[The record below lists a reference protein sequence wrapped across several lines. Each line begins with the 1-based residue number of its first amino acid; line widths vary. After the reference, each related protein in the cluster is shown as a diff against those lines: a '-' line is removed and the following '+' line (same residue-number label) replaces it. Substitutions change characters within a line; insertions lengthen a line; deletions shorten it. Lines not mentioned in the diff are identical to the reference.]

1 LEQACAPDS
10 PKNHEVTVS
19 LDFALR
25 IAISSLMTTQVQM
38 SVASANIA
46 NADTTGYTEKTA
58 NQTATVSAGVGTGAT
73 ITGITSNVDK
83 LLLKSLMQATSALG
97 SADTSNTY
105 LNQLQAL
112 YGSSSGTSSAG
123 TSLANAIATFESA
136 ISSLSSTP
144 NSASL
149 QANAVSAL
157 DDLASQLRETSSGIQ
172 KLRSNADQD
181 IASDVSDVNQ
191 QLNAIASLNA
201 QIKQAAASD
210 QPTGDLEDQRNTALQ
225 DISSKMNVSY
235 FISSSGDMQVYTT
248 SGQALVDSS
257 VHPLSYTAASSVTAS
272 TAYSSTPPSG
282 FSGIMVNG
290 MDVTS
295 QITSGDIGSL
305 ISLRDT
311 VLPAAQSQLDQLA
324 TQLASSLNAVHNTGT
339 ALPPPSTLTGTT
351 TVTASTPLNGSG
363 TVRIAVTDQKGN
375 LSSYQDLDLSSYAT
389 VGDLVSA
396 INGISG
402 LSASIN
408 SSGHVVISSTGSG
421 TGVSIN
427 EMTSSVGSSGAG
439 LSDYLGLNDLVTATG
454 ASDFAVR
461 SDILSNPG
469 LLAVAS
475 LDQSASLTTGSQ
487 VLSSGSTTVVNN
499 LYSALTGSTSFG
511 AVGGLGSTTESFA
524 DYAASIVSNV
534 ASKAAQAS
542 TDYTAKQTTQTTFSS
557 AMSSESGVNLDEETA
572 RLSTLQN
579 QYSAASELI
588 QMVNTMFTDLMT
600 AVKSVGS

>member
-1 LEQACAPDS
+1 
-10 PKNHEVTVS
+10 VS
-19 LDFALR
+19 LDIALR

-112 YGSSSGTSSAG
+112 YGSSSSTSSSG

-272 TAYSSTPPSG
+272 TAYRSTPPSG
-282 FSGIMVNG
+282 FSGITVNG
-290 MDVTS
+290 VDVTS

-305 ISLRDT
+305 INLRDT

-351 TVTASTPLNGSG
+351 IVTASTPLNGSG

-408 SSGHVVISSTGSG
+408 SSGHAVISSTGSG

-600 AVKSVGS
+600 AVRSVGS

>member
-1 LEQACAPDS
+1 
-10 PKNHEVTVS
+10 VS
-19 LDFALR
+19 LDIALR

-58 NQTATVSAGVGTGAT
+58 NQTATVSVGVGTGAT

-201 QIKQAAASD
+201 QIKQAAASG

-257 VHPLSYTAASSVTAS
+257 VHPLSYTAASSVAAS
-272 TAYSSTPPSG
+272 STYSATPPSG
-282 FSGIMVNG
+282 FSGITVNG
-290 MDVTS
+290 VDITS

-339 ALPPPSTLTGTT
+339 ALPPPATLTGTA

-454 ASDFAVR
+454 ASDFAVS

-475 LDQSASLTTGSQ
+475 LDQSASLTAGSQ

-499 LYSALTGSTSFG
+499 LYSALTGSTSFA

-600 AVKSVGS
+600 AVKSVGT

>member
-1 LEQACAPDS
+1 M
-10 PKNHEVTVS
+10 S
-19 LDFALR
+19 LDIALR

-58 NQTATVSAGVGTGAT
+58 NQTATVSLGVGTGAT

-112 YGSSSGTSSAG
+112 YGSSSGTSSGG

-201 QIKQAAASD
+201 QIKQAAASG

-257 VHPLSYTAASSVTAS
+257 VHPLSYTAASSVAAS

-282 FSGIMVNG
+282 FSGITVNG
-290 MDVTS
+290 VDVTS

-339 ALPPPSTLTGTT
+339 ALPPPSTLTGTA

-427 EMTSSVGSSGAG
+427 EMTSLVGSSGAG
-439 LSDYLGLNDLVTATG
+439 LSDYLGLNDIVTATG

-475 LDQSASLTTGSQ
+475 LDSSASLTAGSQ

-600 AVKSVGS
+600 AVKSVGT